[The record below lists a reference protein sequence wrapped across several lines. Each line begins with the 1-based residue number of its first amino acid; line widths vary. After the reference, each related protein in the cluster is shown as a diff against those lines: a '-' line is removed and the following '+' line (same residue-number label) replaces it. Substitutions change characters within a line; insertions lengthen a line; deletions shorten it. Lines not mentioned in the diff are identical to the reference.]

1 MKKFKGIAASD
12 GIAIEKAF
20 LLAEP
25 DLSFTKHT
33 VNNSEDEVARLQQA
47 VRLSKDELF
56 TIHQRTQKDLGR
68 HAAEVFNAHIEIL
81 SDPEFFDQVNQI
93 ISENQVNAEYALD
106 TITNQYIEKF
116 NSLADTY
123 MQQRADDVRDVVKR
137 VMSHLLGVS
146 LNDPALANQ
155 QVIVIA
161 HELTPS
167 MTAQFVPEMIKG
179 IVADLGGKTSH
190 SAIMSRTLEIPSVVG
205 LENIMDNVHEG
216 DIVIVD
222 GLTGDV
228 IVDPNPDQV
237 EEYRVKQAEFQKE
250 KASLDELTS
259 KKTLSNDGKKTLL
272 AANISSD
279 NDVDFAIKHGAEGV
293 GLFRTEF
300 LYMSTNKL
308 PTEEEQFEIYK
319 NVLNKMGSRPVTIRT
334 ADIGGDKPVP
344 YLKAPKQENPFLGY
358 RAIRLSLDRED
369 IFRTQLRALIRA
381 SAFGNL
387 SIMFPMIATLDELR
401 RAKAVYEEEL
411 AKVEDEDIPHGE
423 IKVGMMVEVPSTVVL
438 ADQFAAE
445 VDFMSIG
452 TNDLIQYT
460 MAADRGNEK
469 VANLY
474 QPYNPSILRMIKMVA
489 DACHSNN
496 IPVCMCGE
504 MAGDQLAIPILFGIG
519 LDEYSMS
526 ARQILP
532 SRSLISTLESDKMVA
547 LANRTLS
554 FYSTSSE
561 VINDVKRTLYDDY
574 EDTYK

>member
-1 MKKFKGIAASD
+1 MKMFKGIAASD

-20 LLAEP
+20 LLVEP
-25 DLSFTKHT
+25 DLSFTTYT
-33 VNNSEDEVARLQQA
+33 VDNPDEEIERLNQA
-47 VRLSKDELF
+47 VQLSKDELF

-68 HAAEVFNAHIEIL
+68 HAAEVFSAHIEIL
-81 SDPEFFDQVNQI
+81 SDPEFFEQVTQL
-93 ISENQVNAEYALD
+93 ISQKRVNAESALD
-106 TITNQYIEKF
+106 TVTNKYMDAF
-116 NSLADTY
+116 NSLTDAY
-123 MQQRADDVRDVVKR
+123 MKQRADDVNDVIKR

-146 LNDPALANQ
+146 LNDPALVNR
-155 QVIVIA
+155 QVIIIA

-167 MTAQFVPEMIKG
+167 VTAQFVPKLVKG
-179 IVADLGGKTSH
+179 IVSDLGGKTSH
-190 SAIMSRTLEIPSVVG
+190 SAIMSRTLAIPSVVG
-205 LENIMDNVHEG
+205 LENIIGNVHDG
-216 DIVIVD
+216 DTVIVD

-228 IVDPNPDQV
+228 IVDPDEDQI
-237 EEYRVKQAEFQKE
+237 ETYQKKQQEYQQQKALLE
-250 KASLDELTS
+250 KLTARR
-259 KKTLSNDGKKTLL
+259 TVSNDGKETLL

-279 NDVDFAIKHGAEGV
+279 DEVEFAIQHGAEAI

-300 LYMSTNKL
+300 LYMSTDKL
-308 PTEEEQFEIYK
+308 PTEEEQFTIYK
-319 NVLNKMGSRPVTIRT
+319 HILELMNNRPVTIRT

-344 YLKAPKQENPFLGY
+344 YLQAPKQANPFLGY

-381 SAFGNL
+381 SAFGKL
-387 SIMFPMIATLDELR
+387 SIMFPMIATIEELR
-401 RAKAVYEEEL
+401 QAKTVFNEEM
-411 AKVEDEDIPHGE
+411 AKVKSDGLKVGE
-423 IKVGMMVEVPSTVVL
+423 IKIGIMVEVPSTVIL

-469 VANLY
+469 VAYLY
-474 QPYNPSILRMIKMVA
+474 QPHNPAVLRMIKMVI
-489 DACHSNN
+489 DACHRNS
-496 IPVCMCGE
+496 IPACMCGE
-504 MAGDQLAIPILFGIG
+504 MAGDQLAIPILLGME

-532 SRSLISTLESDKMVA
+532 SRSLISTLDSDKMVA

-561 VINDVKRTLYDDY
+561 VVKDVKRTLYDDH